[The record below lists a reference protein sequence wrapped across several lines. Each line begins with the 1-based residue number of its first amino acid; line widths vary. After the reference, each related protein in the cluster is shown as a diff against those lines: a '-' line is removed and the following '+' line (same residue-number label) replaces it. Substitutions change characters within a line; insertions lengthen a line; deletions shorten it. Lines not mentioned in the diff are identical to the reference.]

1 MVGVPEC
8 EPGEDLLLAD
18 WLEIPCVEPHV
29 RAERIGAV
37 WNALMRVAVE
47 QPTFGGRRHI
57 GELVPVFR
65 PVAVFFGQCRESG
78 KVAHAYGLPCG
89 CGRRLAGSVEN
100 GKLHVDL
107 TVVVDGLE
115 HVLV

>member
-1 MVGVPEC
+1 
-8 EPGEDLLLAD
+8 
-18 WLEIPCVEPHV
+18 
-29 RAERIGAV
+29 
-37 WNALMRVAVE
+37 MRMAVE
-47 QPTFGGRRHI
+47 QPTFGGRCHI

-100 GKLHVDL
+100 GKLHVDF

>member
-1 MVGVPEC
+1 MLG
-8 EPGEDLLLAD
+8 GIYFD
-18 WLEIPCVEPHV
+18 WSACRNVNQ
-29 RAERIGAV
+29 ARICCS
-37 WNALMRVAVE
+37 
-47 QPTFGGRRHI
+47 RHI

-89 CGRRLAGSVEN
+89 CGRRLAGSVED
-100 GKLHVDL
+100 GKFHVDF